1 MLHGVI
7 VYAIMSN
14 MKDINETIA
23 NRIRKYR
30 AELKLTL
37 RELAERV
44 GITEATMQKYEA
56 ANISRIDVDM
66 LKRIADGLSVSPEQL
81 TGWDANWDVPRD
93 AQRIADMYMRLN
105 AYHQAIVKNLIDGL
119 LKEEE

>member
-7 VYAIMSN
+7 VCAIMSN